1 MIDLHE
7 RLSEFSYGYGVTRD
21 VEQLLASVG
30 IRAVPFLPS
39 LLQEK
44 QLGFDVGFGERG
56 VPLLLQFKLG
66 QTLRRFVRSDKSYPA
81 PLLQK
86 PFFRF
91 SINTAEPD
99 GQFEALL
106 KAQTDG
112 AEVYYVAPRFA
123 DWPQYVQFFE
133 SCEVLERSV
142 MITPGEI
149 RQALLSRGLPD
160 GPHRI
165 VYDRSRAHV
174 CSEPIEVSDV
184 RPQHIAHTIGT
195 RIRADEVTLGRL
207 VHQLYDGLENRS
219 TIRRESPDRMS
230 EHDEETTAEPARALD
245 QRAPEQITR
254 HERDLRL
261 TAFRN
266 RARSLDDAIA
276 AALAFE
282 FWSLGI
288 QLLFAVEEKTPPT
301 SMNS

>member
-7 RLSEFSYGYGVTRD
+7 RLSEFSYGYGVTRS
-21 VEQLLASVG
+21 VERLLASVG

-44 QLGFDVGFGERG
+44 QVGFDVAFGERG
-56 VPLLLQFKLG
+56 VPILLQFKLG
-66 QTLRRFVRSDKSYPA
+66 QTLERFIRSDKSYPA
-81 PLLQK
+81 PLLQR

-133 SCEVLERSV
+133 SDEVLENSV
-142 MITPGEI
+142 MITPSEV
-149 RQALLSRGLPD
+149 RQALSSKSLPD

-165 VYDRSRAHV
+165 VYDKNRAHV
-174 CSEPIEVSDV
+174 CSEPIEVSEA
-184 RPQHIAHTIGT
+184 RPQLFAHSIATKVRDGE
-195 RIRADEVTLGRL
+195 ATLGRL

-219 TIRRESPDRMS
+219 TIRREASDIVS
-230 EHDEETTAEPARALD
+230 EHEDASTEPAEALD
-245 QRAPEQITR
+245 RRSPERVTQL
-254 HERDLRL
+254 ERNRRL
-261 TAFRN
+261 AELKE
-266 RARSLDDAIA
+266 RARSLNDAVA

-288 QLLFAVEEKTPPT
+288 QVLFAVEGQTAE
-301 SMNS
+301 SL